1 MLRVPQ
7 GKKINFYDNLDI
19 RDFGEIVKTKFSV
32 KIKISDQIT
41 LFEGDKILSQDFK
54 ITKSFNKYPNFN
66 HAK

>member
-7 GKKINFYDNLDI
+7 GKKNFFYDILDI

-32 KIKISDQIT
+32 KIKISNQIT
-41 LFEGDKILSQDFK
+41 LFEGDKILSQNFK
-54 ITKSFNKYPNFN
+54 IAKSFNKYPNFN

>member
-7 GKKINFYDNLDI
+7 GKKNFFYDILDI